1 MLPWGNDFHFIT
13 TTPGNYQYLY
23 IHSLK
28 EQYIHTNIC
37 TSRYVSKHTHTHTHL
52 YWHVCIISYKLL
64 NYKCSCVTALIALK
78 VHLLKKKKN
87 ILIFKPHFFIHISAF
102 IVLICCTSA
111 SSSSRCL
118 Q

>member
-37 TSRYVSKHTHTHTHL
+37 TSRYVSKHTHTPILARVYYFIQTAELQVLMCDSIDSPESPSAQKEKKHL
-52 YWHVCIISYKLL
+52 DL
-64 NYKCSCVTALIALK
+64 
-78 VHLLKKKKN
+78 
-87 ILIFKPHFFIHISAF
+87 
-102 IVLICCTSA
+102 
-111 SSSSRCL
+111 
-118 Q
+118 